1 MKYSLFIL
9 PALLIAMSCGTSKD
23 AQSASTGSSTSN
35 ETVIEKKVDE
45 DTNQQSTD
53 NGGLGMA
60 EGIVKNLAADG
71 CGFVIE
77 VLMDNVSN
85 ESTYFEP
92 LDLPAAYQV
101 DGKPIKFTYRMSRR
115 ASKCTQANPIVID
128 KVME

>member
-1 MKYSLFIL
+1 MRYPLFIL

-23 AQSASTGSSTSN
+23 TQSGSNGSTASN

-45 DTNQQSTD
+45 DTNQESTD

-60 EGIVKNLAADG
+60 EGIVKNLATDG

-85 ESTYFEP
+85 KSTYLEP

-115 ASKCTQANPIVID
+115 PSKCPQANPIVID
-128 KVME
+128 KVID